1 MLHLLQILCGIF
13 CLPFKR
19 HRHPDETPILNSS
32 PTSLPI
38 STPAFDS
45 PDQDTNGSRKSSASG
60 KTPHSE
66 VAADES
72 IPPPMEVS
80 DLDNALF
87 DATVHSKIDG
97 KKYIPA
103 QTFNKL
109 VTKKAVQQAIR
120 VIPESDETLRYILS
134 HARKVFSTLIAMGGD
149 CALRTIQK
157 CVEYKFC
164 DNDLPIIYP
173 KEDKTLPYKSFRNGD
188 YVECPA
194 ATKFFSGWSA
204 ADVGRFY
211 DTQWRFLA
219 PVFDSHQFNYVLHED
234 CPLPYEGD
242 QGSKKDSYFSTVT
255 KVRMHKEHVNSTL
268 SPGSPSRELAV
279 KELKSVV
286 DAEGPSQ
293 QIDTRTQQ
301 IEDEKRFEDERNTLQ
316 LIRTLSY
323 ARMIKA
329 IAAIKQGNKFYF
341 IFPWAD
347 VGNLRDFWRTH
358 PSDNKKSPL
367 TAETLKWC
375 LEEMREIACA
385 LEMLHETSKNNEKY
399 GRHGDLKPENILVF
413 KTSNSYT
420 QFEQTR
426 LGNLYI
432 ADMGLVR
439 FHNILTPYRVVG
451 TTTMAGTDRYVA
463 PEVPTLDKDNKP
475 RSRSYDIWSMGCIY
489 LEFLI
494 WLPYGYDELNIFN
507 KPLINSFTSENGLGV
522 HTNVTRMIRYIR
534 DRDPRCTSD
543 SVLRG
548 LLDLIDKNLLIVE
561 HKEPKGPGKG
571 KESKKR
577 ITAKEMHRELKRL
590 HEKAERD
597 NHGYLSKP
605 WNPPPKRLTGSPS
618 NAMLSPAEARVR
630 TQSAALPPPAEAPE
644 PLDHEKSAEEKND
657 SSAKSNVQE
666 DAREFNDVW
675 EIADDQDFSRR
686 IFRVIDQSHI
696 WPPVT
701 DAAQFCRGC
710 LSMNLLDD
718 GLVRRDFIGSLE
730 KKSYDF
736 CNSTLILTGFPK
748 LPSPGSDVQFQLI
761 REWLRDCDE
770 KHHCQKRPL
779 SNLPRRVID
788 VGDVGQQYIRLKCD
802 TSSTKDIYVVLS
814 HRWGKPT
821 GQPRFGTLCANIE
834 SFKDYIN
841 LDDLPQTFKDA
852 VIVTRHLG
860 IKFLWIDS
868 LCIIQDSAEDW
879 ITESAKMDEI
889 FNSAYCTIAASSAG
903 STTEGFLRER
913 QERETVVIQKD
924 EADPLYISEVIDNF
938 RGDIEEGELNQRGW
952 VLQERAL
959 SRRTIYFIWLISYYE
974 KLANWCII
982 YSLKS
987 AFLGDPN
994 FPEYAM
1000 RHYKGGRIRL
1010 YQALY
1015 EKYSGLSFTFETD
1028 RSIAIRGLE
1037 QRLVRGFG
1045 TLGGY
1050 GVFEC
1055 YFHRSLLWKRSDII
1069 LSRIYYPP
1077 DRPVPSWSWMYNSGR
1092 ITYVDLPFGEIDWSA
1107 DVISPFRENPHRKDG
1122 KYWMGN
1128 QMREELGI
1136 QARARNFA
1144 YSDAISSITFD
1155 RNDDYEPL
1163 SLRCAIVGR
1172 DKPWSSK
1179 KDKLCYVMIIKPTM
1193 KTKGSL
1199 TDSTMNGYER
1209 VGVGSIRAEYIDI
1222 DQSIDVLI
1230 I

>member
-32 PTSLPI
+32 PTPLPI

-72 IPPPMEVS
+72 IPPLMEVS
-80 DLDNALF
+80 SINNALF
-87 DATVHSKIDG
+87 GAEVPSSIYSR
-97 KKYIPA
+97 KYIPA
-103 QTFNKL
+103 QTFDGL
-109 VTKKAVQQAIR
+109 VTEEAVQRAIR
-120 VIPESDETLRYILS
+120 AIPESDKTLRHIFDN
-134 HARKVFSTLIAMGGD
+134 ARKVFSTLIAMGGG
-149 CALRTIQK
+149 CTLKTIQK
-157 CVEYKFC
+157 CVEFKFC
-164 DNDLPIIYP
+164 DDNLPIIYS
-173 KEDKTLPYKSFRNGD
+173 KEDGILSYKSFKNGD

-194 ATKFFSGWSA
+194 ATEFFSDWEA
-204 ADVGRFY
+204 ADVGRFC
-211 DTQWRFLA
+211 DTQWKFLV
-219 PVFDSHQFNYVLHED
+219 PVFDSRQFNYVLRKE
-234 CPLPYEGD
+234 CLLPYEEIPGN
-242 QGSKKDSYFSTVT
+242 KKDSYFSTVT
-255 KVRMHKEHVNSTL
+255 KVRIHEEHINSEL
-268 SPGSPSRELAV
+268 FLDIPGHELAM
-279 KELKSVV
+279 KELKSVT
-286 DAEGPSQ
+286 DTEGLSQ
-293 QIDTRTQQ
+293 QIGSHNQRD
-301 IEDEKRFEDERNTLQ
+301 IDEKRFEDERDTLE
-316 LIRTLSY
+316 LIRTISGV
-323 ARMIKA
+323 RMIKA
-329 IAAIKQGNKFYF
+329 IAAIKQGNKFSF
-341 IFPWAD
+341 LFPWTD
-347 VGNLRDFWRTH
+347 VGNLRDFWKTH
-358 PSDNKKSPL
+358 PSNDKGPFL
-367 TAETLKWC
+367 TAETLKWS
-375 LEEMREIACA
+375 LEEMRQIAYA
-385 LEMLHETSKNNEKY
+385 IKKLHHTSKPEEPY
-399 GRHGDLKPENILVF
+399 GRHGDLKPENVLVF
-413 KTSNSYT
+413 EDPNSHT
-420 QFEQTR
+420 QSEQVR
-426 LGNLYI
+426 LGRLYI

-439 FHNILTPYRVVG
+439 FHSILTPYRVVG
-451 TTTMAGTDRYVA
+451 TTTMAGTDRYIA
-463 PEVPTLDKDNKP
+463 PEIPTLDKARKP
-475 RSRSYDIWSMGCIY
+475 RSRSCDIWSMGCIY

-494 WLPYGYDELNIFN
+494 WLLYGYKRLEVFDGLVTQF
-507 KPLINSFTSENGLGV
+507 FTSEAGLGV
-522 HTNVTRMIRYIR
+522 HTGVTDMITFIR
-534 DRDPRCTSD
+534 DNEPRCARGL
-543 SVLRG
+543 VLRG
-548 LLDLIDKNLLIVE
+548 LLDLIDEKLLIIE
-561 HKEPKGPGKG
+561 HE
-571 KESKKR
+571 ESNGR
-577 ITAKEMHRELKRL
+577 ITAEEMHRELKAL
-590 HEKAERD
+590 YEKAEKGD
-597 NHGYLSKP
+597 HKYLSEP
-605 WNPPPKRLTGSPS
+605 GIPSSPPSRTW
-618 NAMLSPAEARVR
+618 LSPGAARAK
-630 TQSAALPPPAEAPE
+630 TQSTSLRPLAEAPE
-644 PLDHEKSAEEKND
+644 PPDHEKSAEGEND
-657 SSAKSNVQE
+657 SSAKFDTPDIVDQE
-666 DAREFNDVW
+666 DAKEVNEGEEVKKRKEYVSQWYTSFYPAIRVLLTFNYAVT
-675 EIADDQDFSRR
+675 IGDDF
-686 IFRVIDQSHI
+686 
-696 WPPVT
+696 
-701 DAAQFCRGC
+701 
-710 LSMNLLDD
+710 
-718 GLVRRDFIGSLE
+718 
-730 KKSYDF
+730 Y
-736 CNSTLILTGFPK
+736 NSTLILTGFPK

-788 VGDVGQQYIRLKCD
+788 VGDEGQQYIRLKCD
-802 TSSTKDIYVVLS
+802 TSSTRDIYVVLS

-959 SRRTIYFIWLISYYE
+959 SRRTIYFSERQMYWECGLGVRCETLTRLY
-974 KLANWCII
+974 N
-982 YSLKS
+982 LKS

-1055 YFHRSLLWKRSDII
+1055 YFHRSLLWKRSDAI

-1144 YSDAISSITFD
+1144 YSDAVSSITFD

-1163 SLRCAIVGR
+1163 SLRCVIVGR

-1193 KTKGSL
+1193 KTEGSL
-1199 TDSTMNGYER
+1199 TESTMNGYER